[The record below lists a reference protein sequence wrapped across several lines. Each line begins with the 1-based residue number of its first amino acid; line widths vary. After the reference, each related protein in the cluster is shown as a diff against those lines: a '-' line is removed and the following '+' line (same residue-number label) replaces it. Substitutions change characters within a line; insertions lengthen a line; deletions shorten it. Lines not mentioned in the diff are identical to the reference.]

1 MLDAEAAGHPT
12 VTSIPS
18 PPRTPSRSSPE
29 SSRRALTIYMDQI
42 RRVALLDAEAQ
53 RALAL
58 RVAHHGDREA
68 ARTLFRAHLRFV
80 ARIAFEYAHAARDVM
95 DLVQEGNMGLLRAI
109 ERFDPERGVRLTT
122 YASWWIRAYILRYA
136 VRDFRL
142 VKIGTTTAQRQVFY
156 RLSRETAQLAARG
169 IEPTAAAL
177 GKRMS
182 VKASVVEEMEA
193 RLSASEASIDAP
205 RWGRGDAP
213 FTLADTLRSSEPL
226 ADEALSRKELEAMVR
241 ERLEAFAARLDERER
256 DILDARLLADP
267 PRTLQSLARRY
278 GVSRQRIQQ
287 IESGLRR
294 RLRSALARGPWA
306 DAGGARPRT
315 RRAPSRHEALQTQ

>member
-1 MLDAEAAGHPT
+1 MVESEARPSAQVPEARRRGRSDAG
-12 VTSIPS
+12 
-18 PPRTPSRSSPE
+18 SRH
-29 SSRRALTIYMDQI
+29 ALAIYMDEI
-42 RRVALLDAEAQ
+42 RKVSILDPETQ
-53 RALAL
+53 RALAV
-58 RVAHHGDREA
+58 RVARDGDPEA
-68 ARTLFRAHLRFV
+68 TRCLFRAHLRFV
-80 ARIAFEYAHAARDVM
+80 ARIAFEYAHAARDVL

-109 ERFDPERGVRLTT
+109 ERFDPNRGVRLTT

-136 VRDFRL
+136 VRDYRL

-156 RLSRETAQLAARG
+156 RLSRETARLAARG

-205 RWGRGDAP
+205 RWGRGETT
-213 FTLADTLRSSEPL
+213 FTLADSLRSSDPL
-226 ADEALSRKELEAMVR
+226 ADEELSKREIQTIVR
-241 ERLEAFAARLDERER
+241 EKVAAFAQKLDGRERE
-256 DILDARLLADP
+256 ILEARLLSDP

-287 IESGLRR
+287 IETGLRR
-294 RLRSALARGPWA
+294 RLRSALSGGPWA
-306 DAGGARPRT
+306 EGTSRPRRSAP
-315 RRAPSRHEALQTQ
+315 RRPSAPTLSAA